1 VESEGWQMK
10 QLRESSFRNLFML
23 IIANGITYTFK
34 ISGEKRY
41 FKNPKNFP
49 LKIIFKTK
57 ECGALVFGGNYLTC
71 STYATP

>member
-1 VESEGWQMK
+1 
-10 QLRESSFRNLFML
+10 ML